1 MMEEESNDSDDD
13 VDDGKKR
20 GRGGGNTH
28 THSSWN
34 SRPTAI
40 TEPRGGPW
48 PFTPET
54 TNLQSGNHP
63 PSFDYAQ

>member
-1 MMEEESNDSDDD
+1 MEEESNDSDDD
-13 VDDGKKR
+13 VDDGKKTWTR
-20 GRGGGNTH
+20 WRKHTH
-28 THSSWN
+28 TQLLN

>member
-1 MMEEESNDSDDD
+1 MEEESNDSDDD

-28 THSSWN
+28 THTQLLN

>member
-1 MMEEESNDSDDD
+1 MEEERNDSEDD
-13 VDDGKKR
+13 VDDGK
-20 GRGGGNTH
+20 NVDEVEETQTH
-28 THSSWN
+28 TQLLN